1 MVLKY
6 ILIIY
11 LQQNNFQNNIDK
23 IKILTVLESWQ
34 VSYQEKTKV
43 GPKLKAFSPFYV
55 FTSWKNS

>member
-23 IKILTVLESWQ
+23 IKILTVLESRNDQ
-34 VSYQEKTKV
+34 GRT
-43 GPKLKAFSPFYV
+43 
-55 FTSWKNS
+55 